1 MESSGAIG
9 TLIMILTGLTTFK
22 GLKDY
27 AYFETYKFHVDSILL
42 DKDYKRM
49 LSSGFLHGSWIHYG
63 FNMIAL
69 LSFSFSLELTFGYVK
84 FLIIYFGAKLGGS
97 LLALF
102 VHRNHGDYSAI
113 GASGAISG
121 VVMAS
126 ILLFPDSKISFII
139 LPFEMSSWVFA
150 LFFIIISI
158 FGIKSQKGNI
168 GHEAHLGGAL
178 TGILLALAFQ
188 PSILTEN
195 LWIVLLTTL
204 PIIAFLILIIRN
216 PSVLLVERYWGET
229 LSRRNVPTF
238 TASKQKN
245 KTLSSKAEKEKRLD
259 ELLDKISKQGI
270 NSLSKKEKNLLDQLK
285 NEL

>member
-229 LSRRNVPTF
+229 LSRRNVSTF

-245 KTLSSKAEKEKRLD
+245 KTLSSKAEKAKRLD